1 MIDVRAVQTALRK
14 AGQQI
19 DVDGDWGPLTLSG
32 LFAFVGRGGPTVA
45 TTGLGRAAE
54 LYFPG
59 AALITP
65 LRIAHAL
72 ARWAVETR
80 GFRQFEESLDYTAE
94 RLVEVWPKRF
104 PTTALALPYAHNPH
118 ALANKTYGGRMGNT
132 GPDDGWLYRG
142 RGVTQLTGKD
152 EYAEATHLTGVD
164 VLSQPDLVSGTDT
177 GLRVA
182 CAYWTARHVNAH
194 ADLDDVEGVC
204 VAINGGQQGLDL
216 QRQYLTRA
224 KLVLQ

>member
-14 AGQQI
+14 AGQPI
-19 DVDGDWGPLTLSG
+19 TVDGDLGPATYGG
-32 LFAFVGRGGPTVA
+32 LFAFVGRGGSTVA
-45 TTGLGRAAE
+45 TSGLGRAAE

-59 AALITP
+59 AGLVTP

-80 GFRQFEESLDYTAE
+80 GFRQFEESLDYNAD
-94 RLVEVWPKRF
+94 RLVAVWPNRF
-104 PTTALALPYAHNPH
+104 PSTAAALPYAHNPQV
-118 ALANKTYGGRMGNT
+118 LANKVYGGRMGNT
-132 GPDDGWLYRG
+132 GPDDGWQYRG

-164 VLSQPDLVSGTDT
+164 VLTQPDFVSGTDT

-182 CAYWTARHVNAH
+182 YAYWTARNVNAH